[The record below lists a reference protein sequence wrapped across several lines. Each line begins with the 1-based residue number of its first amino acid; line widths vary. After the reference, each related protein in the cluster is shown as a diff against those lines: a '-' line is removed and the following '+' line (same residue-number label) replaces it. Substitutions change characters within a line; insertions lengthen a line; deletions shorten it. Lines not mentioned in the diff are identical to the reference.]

1 MKSLKTIQVAMYD
14 DRIEFKGKE
23 TDSVYN
29 IFPLANIKRNTYECM
44 FSLMC
49 HLAEYQRDGF
59 ELEFKNYTSPTKQ
72 NI

>member
-1 MKSLKTIQVAMYD
+1 METLKTIQVAMYD
-14 DRIEFKGKE
+14 DRIEIKGKE